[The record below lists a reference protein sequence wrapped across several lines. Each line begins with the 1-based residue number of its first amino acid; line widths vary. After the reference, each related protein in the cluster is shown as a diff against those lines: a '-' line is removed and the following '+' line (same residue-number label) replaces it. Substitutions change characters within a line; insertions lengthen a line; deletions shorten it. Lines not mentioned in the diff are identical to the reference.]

1 MFTKSSHS
9 ITMSDI
15 EFLEHSIEQG
25 LPNDFISHYLKN
37 NGGVP
42 NKTYFYVEKDD
53 GYVEVS
59 FFLPIRFDTTE
70 LSNMT
75 IERSYSNL
83 TSKGIPKNYLP
94 FALDW
99 GGNYFSIDLE
109 TNNIVLL
116 LMDLGLFT
124 DDAVKYLTRG
134 FNNFIDN
141 LEEGEEEDV

>member
-1 MFTKSSHS
+1 
-9 ITMSDI
+9 
-15 EFLEHSIEQG
+15 
-25 LPNDFISHYLKN
+25 
-37 NGGVP
+37 
-42 NKTYFYVEKDD
+42 
-53 GYVEVS
+53 
-59 FFLPIRFDTTE
+59 
-70 LSNMT
+70 MT

-94 FALDW
+94 FVLDW

-116 LMDLGLFT
+116 LMDLGPFT